1 MKKILN
7 SIEFNDV
14 NYFFTIVTN
23 VEKHDKKRKL
33 LNLPFYNCLD
43 KDGYEWE
50 VVMNKLG
57 VTIRVFKT
65 GKKFKKQETLSGFD
79 WKKMKNQYVT
89 TNQGQKTGLI
99 KKIIIWKEIKK

>member
-33 LNLPFYNCLD
+33 LNHKKNIVDQEGKVYNIVWAYCDSELD
-43 KDGYEWE
+43 KFNGD
-50 VVMNKLG
+50 
-57 VTIRVFKT
+57 
-65 GKKFKKQETLSGFD
+65 KKGFIHIKYKKDKIFCSVLLKE
-79 WKKMKNQYVT
+79 
-89 TNQGQKTGLI
+89 TNQ
-99 KKIIIWKEIKK
+99 